1 MQGQGSWP
9 KDVAKSG
16 RPGPA
21 DSQTLIQLGQLEVLR
36 IVAKLPTH
44 MIGSLPERHQIKG
57 RTAHGAPLFFH
68 PLCDAQCKYQYIS
81 LIMYYI
87 FVQSI

>member
-44 MIGSLPERHQIKG
+44 MIGSLLERHQIKG